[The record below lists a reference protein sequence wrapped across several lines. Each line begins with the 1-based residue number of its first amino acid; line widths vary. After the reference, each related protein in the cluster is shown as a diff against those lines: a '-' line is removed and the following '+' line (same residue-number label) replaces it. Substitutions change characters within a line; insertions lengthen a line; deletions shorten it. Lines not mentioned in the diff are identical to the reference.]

1 MVTKDLE
8 EKSLRELILA
18 FDDGLSVYDGLNKD
32 FVPIKVSFS
41 QCAYLTAITAIKELQ
56 AYIADQDRDICRKP
70 LCLDLDE
77 MGSEDYWMEK
87 LAKTK
92 SDMVELEDLPLL
104 QKDLVCFQYTAVKI
118 HIFCYIP

>member
-1 MVTKDLE
+1 MMTKELEE
-8 EKSLRELILA
+8 EKSLRALLLA
-18 FDDGLSVYDGLNKD
+18 LSEGLSVYGGLNKN

-41 QCAYLTAITAIKELQ
+41 QCAYLTAITAIKELV

-87 LAKTK
+87 LDIMRP
-92 SDMVELEDLPLL
+92 SELNQL
-104 QKDLVCFQYTAVKI
+104 KAAVTM
-118 HIFCYIP
+118 PMATEAADG